1 VNAVNDSF
9 STQGIQRPS
18 TSVSRDTTSARQA
31 PPRSTPGQT
40 TDPSQQ
46 ADPRAQ
52 VVARIDRYEASPER
66 ASIRSARD
74 GPDAQEIAARRK
86 ERAERLRERRRRERA
101 DRERLDEAR
110 TQVREYEA
118 SVHELRRRAAE
129 VYGSAGNLPGG
140 EQRLVDR
147 II

>member
-1 VNAVNDSF
+1 MNDSF
-9 STQGIQRPS
+9 ATQGIQRPN
-18 TSVSRDTTSARQA
+18 TAVHRDTANARQA
-31 PPRSTPGQT
+31 PPRLSPNQA
-40 TDPSQQ
+40 TDPKQQ
-46 ADPRAQ
+46 ADPRSQ
-52 VVARIDRYEASPER
+52 VTVAVDRDDRAAER
-66 ASIRSARD
+66 AAIRSARD
-74 GPDAQEIAARRK
+74 GPDAQAISERRK

>member
-1 VNAVNDSF
+1 MQDSF
-9 STQGIQRPS
+9 QTQGIQRPS
-18 TSVSRDTTSARQA
+18 TSVTRDTASARQA
-31 PPRSTPGQT
+31 PPRLTSTQAV
-40 TDPSQQ
+40 DPKQQ
-46 ADPRAQ
+46 ADPRSQ
-52 VVARIDRYEASPER
+52 VATAVDRQETWSPRE
-66 ASIRSARD
+66 SIRSARD

-86 ERAERLRERRRRERA
+86 DRAERLRERRRKERA

-110 TQVREYEA
+110 SQVREYEA